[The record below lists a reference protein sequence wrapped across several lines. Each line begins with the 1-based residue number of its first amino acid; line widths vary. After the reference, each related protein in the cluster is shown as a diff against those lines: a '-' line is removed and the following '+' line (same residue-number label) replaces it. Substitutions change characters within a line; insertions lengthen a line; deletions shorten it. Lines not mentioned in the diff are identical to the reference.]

1 MRPKES
7 EIILKR
13 LEAEKEDLKKNFK
26 VKRLGVFGSMVR
38 DEHGK
43 NSDVDILVEFDETI
57 SLFKFIE
64 LEDHLKKILRKK
76 VDLVMKKALKPRLK
90 KQILEEVKYL

>member
-1 MRPKES
+1 MRPKGS

-13 LEAEKEDLKKNFK
+13 LEAEKKDLKKNFK
-26 VKRLGVFGSMVR
+26 VKRMGVFGSMVR
-38 DEHGK
+38 NEYGK
-43 NSDVDILVEFDETI
+43 NSDVDILVEFEETI

-90 KQILEEVKYL
+90 KQILDEVKYL

>member
-1 MRPKES
+1 M
-7 EIILKR
+7 KR
-13 LEAEKEDLKKNFK
+13 LEAEKQDLKKNYK
-26 VKRLGVFGSMVR
+26 VKRMGVFGSMAR
-38 DEHGK
+38 NEHGK
-43 NSDVDILVEFDETI
+43 NSDVDILVEFEETI

-90 KQILEEVKYL
+90 RRILDEVKYL

>member
-1 MRPKES
+1 MRLKES

-13 LEAEKEDLKKNFK
+13 LQAEKEDLKKNFK
-26 VKRLGVFGSMVR
+26 VKRMGVFGSMVR
-38 DEHGK
+38 NEHGK
-43 NSDVDILVEFDETI
+43 NSDVDILVEFEETI

-64 LEDHLKKILRKK
+64 LEDHLKKVLHKK

-90 KQILEEVKYL
+90 KQILDEVKYL